1 LVISDDH
8 STDGTLSLVYSF
20 KFPSGILV
28 RVIRNPERVGYI
40 KNFERALRACAG
52 DVIFLCDQDDKWH
65 TDKIDKMMAAKG
77 NALLVHTDAR
87 LIDETGEVLA
97 ESYSGI
103 KKKHPE
109 NSSFARLIDDNCV
122 TGCTAMVKRELVE
135 QSPPFS
141 EEMPHDQWLALLAA
155 DRNRLS
161 YMPVSLLD
169 YRQHSGNAT
178 GAGDDWRTFSLPRS
192 ARVNKGKHAEKA
204 LRLKAFLDKTKSV
217 LNEKNRATVI
227 DLIHYHE
234 CFADSKLNVCGMF
247 LHLKHFRSI
256 NFRESIFKKAI
267 KLLLTPVATLG
278 KQ

>member
-1 LVISDDH
+1 MVISDDH
-8 STDGTLSLVYSF
+8 STDGTLSLVDSF
-20 KFPSGILV
+20 KFPSSILV
-28 RVIRNPERVGYI
+28 RVIRNPDRVGYI

-52 DVIFLCDQDDKWH
+52 DVIFLCDQDDVWH
-65 TDKIDKMMAAKG
+65 ADKIARMLAGSGDS
-77 NALLVHTDAR
+77 LLVHTDAR
-87 LIDETGEVLA
+87 LIDETDEVLA
-97 ESYSGI
+97 ESYSRI

-122 TGCTAMVKRELVE
+122 TGCTAMVRRELVE
-135 QSPPFS
+135 QSPPFP
-141 EEMPHDQWLALLAA
+141 EEIPHDQWLALLAA

-161 YMPVSLLD
+161 YMPVTLLD

-192 ARVNKGKHAEKA
+192 ARVNKEKHAAKA
-204 LRLKAFLDKTKSV
+204 LRLKVFLDKTKSV

-234 CFADSKLNVCGMF
+234 CFTDSKINIRGMF

-256 NFRESIFKKAI
+256 NFRESIFKRAI
-267 KLLLTPVATLG
+267 KLMLTPVATLG